1 MMIKMRMMSEED
13 LEEIKED
20 KEDKENK
27 EVEEDEQGEEGE
39 TEEEMQR
46 QQLRAYAT
54 AWEHS
59 GQVYQAQRVS
69 SSRATDGY
77 LEFLQVFDVC
87 TIAMET
93 QQVPVIRGTFLC
105 LSHK

>member
-54 AWEHS
+54 AWEIPVLIT
-59 GQVYQAQRVS
+59 QVIPYTAP
-69 SSRATDGY
+69 ATKITICRYKCLAKVG
-77 LEFLQVFDVC
+77 FL
-87 TIAMET
+87 
-93 QQVPVIRGTFLC
+93 
-105 LSHK
+105 